1 MNKKYDLIV
10 VGAGPA
16 GLMAAKTA
24 AENGLDVALIERKTN
39 MTCVSRVDAGALG
52 INEYHFMEILKYNS
66 RDKRFCFPVCGFSI
80 PYDGPMTS
88 IYGFQIHSPGG
99 KTLCIGDWD
108 EVKAKGEEV
117 RLGIATDKGK
127 LLEGVLKEAEKF
139 HLKTFPNTNVTG
151 IKKNEN
157 SVVVETDSGS
167 FEAIFVIAADGVNS
181 RIARIL
187 GFNKQRS
194 FHGTWRSICWEL
206 KGDIPVDPG
215 SFNFILTEKST
226 FSLVP
231 TCEKNMYHLTTFSY
245 SPDVD
250 LNSMLED
257 FTANDKT
264 YSSWFSNTEKVG
276 TINCVVNENSPIKDP
291 FKDNVL
297 LVGDSA
303 WMKEISNMAS
313 FSAGWKAGNAVTQA
327 LLEKKHDREGLAGY
341 FKWWEENFYTPH
353 GKVEFASVE
362 LQKFLSGEEIDYL
375 ASLPGRPIKGT
386 MNFYK
391 LFSSIGQ
398 TYAEL
403 LPKIQEDRPEIM
415 DKLME
420 MRVAGQEGKEKQI
433 KMGFPNK

>member
-1 MNKKYDLIV
+1 
-10 VGAGPA
+10 
-16 GLMAAKTA
+16 
-24 AENGLDVALIERKTN
+24 
-39 MTCVSRVDAGALG
+39 
-52 INEYHFMEILKYNS
+52 
-66 RDKRFCFPVCGFSI
+66 
-80 PYDGPMTS
+80 MTS

-99 KTLCIGDWD
+99 KRLYIGDWD

-139 HLKTFPNTNVTG
+139 HVETFSNTNVTG
-151 IKKNEN
+151 IKKKAD
-157 SVVVETDSGS
+157 SVIVETDRDN
-167 FEAIFVIAADGVNS
+167 FESTFVIAADGVNS
-181 RIARIL
+181 RIARLL
-187 GFNKQRS
+187 GFNKERS
-194 FHGTWRSICWEL
+194 FHGTWRSVCWEM
-206 KGDIPVDPG
+206 KGEIPVDTG
-215 SFNFILTEKST
+215 CFNFILTEKST

-231 TCEKNMYHLTTFSY
+231 TCEKNMFHLSTFTY
-245 SPDVD
+245 SPEVD

-257 FTANDKT
+257 FVNNDKT
-264 YSSWFSNTEKVG
+264 YAAWFKNTERVG
-276 TINCVVNENSPIKDP
+276 TINCVVNENSPIQDP

-297 LVGDSA
+297 LIGDSA

-313 FSAGWKAGNAVTQA
+313 FCSGWKAGNTVTQA
-327 LLEKKHDREGLAGY
+327 LLEKKYNREGLAAY

-375 ASLPGRPIKGT
+375 AALPDKPIKGT

-403 LPKIQEDRPEIM
+403 LPRLQDERPEIM
-415 DKLME
+415 EKLME
-420 MRVAGQEGKEKQI
+420 MRVKSQEGKEKQV
-433 KMGFPNK
+433 KMGYQNK